1 MYIDLGVSSAKVCP
15 VETGDVAVFERT
27 FEDLGDRLVSKAMD
41 DRVGVAILIKMLQE
55 MGDSP
60 NNVYAVFTV
69 QEEIGARGAGRAAFG
84 IDPDL
89 ALAIDVTLCGD
100 TPLNKETQV
109 ILGKGPAVH
118 IKDVGTIAD
127 PRVTEWIKKGAKRSR
142 IAVQTS
148 ILTRGYTDTY
158 TIQTSKAGVPSGGI
172 SIPCRYVHS
181 PSEMVDVSD
190 LNETVKLLVALLI
203 KPIKF

>member
-1 MYIDLGVSSAKVCP
+1 M
-15 VETGDVAVFERT
+15 
-27 FEDLGDRLVSKAMD
+27 
-41 DRVGVAILIKMLQE
+41 
-55 MGDSP
+55 
-60 NNVYAVFTV
+60 
-69 QEEIGARGAGRAAFG
+69 
-84 IDPDL
+84 
-89 ALAIDVTLCGD
+89 TLCGD

-203 KPIKF
+203 KADQVSEDRNRDLRFTQTAVLLVGFTGDHYCRVQCNFTRSADRTPQS